1 MGAYHFKEARKSAK
15 VSQMEMAEQ
24 LRKAVHTIRHYEDA
38 KNADTL
44 IEMAQTYSKRFG
56 VPAAYLLGVEDD
68 RACGEDIG
76 LSDAAI
82 AAIKSI
88 GDAEQL
94 SALNDLL
101 TSDRLPG
108 LLGLICELRDRADL
122 LRQYVDGNI
131 PISVPAPTS
140 SYLDNARYSQYLI
153 SEEMSAILDDLY
165 SVSLISDHFRTLFS
179 DRYGKK
185 PKPRRS
191 TRQKAESRRSNK

>member
-1 MGAYHFKEARKSAK
+1 MGAYHFKEARKAAK

-24 LRKAVHTIRHYEDA
+24 LGKAVHTIRHYEDA
-38 KNADTL
+38 ENADTL

-76 LSDAAI
+76 LSAAAI
-82 AAIKSI
+82 DAVKDI
-88 GDAEQL
+88 DAEKL

-101 TSDRLPG
+101 ASDRLPG

-191 TRQKAESRRSNK
+191 TRQKAESRRSIK